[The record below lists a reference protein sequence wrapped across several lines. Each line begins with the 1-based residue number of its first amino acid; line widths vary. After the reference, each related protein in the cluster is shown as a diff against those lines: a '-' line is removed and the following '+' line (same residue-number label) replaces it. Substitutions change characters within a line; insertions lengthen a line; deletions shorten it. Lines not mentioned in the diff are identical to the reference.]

1 MIKRLCLPLFLLTA
15 AVVRTALWAGE
26 PLCNLAVIDQRAGEI
41 AAALERC
48 AVPLLPSITERD
60 SWAALL
66 ATGQGAQ
73 EVKEAQK
80 CLEEPITDCPE
91 DVYKEF
97 FVNGN
102 RSNAQRLLNIR
113 YRRICTLAFAELL
126 EAKGRFLPALEEAL
140 RDMCAFP
147 SWVLPAHDPQGKIFD
162 GTHMNSDLRSTELG
176 ASFAVLRQAL
186 LPVLSEET
194 SLLLANEIRRR
205 VLAPYEKAVRGGIFP
220 GMWWMTTSNNWN
232 SACHGGTAIAALA
245 LCSDF
250 YQKAWFLACA
260 EYFVTKYFMP
270 GFTPDGYCSEGIDY
284 WNYGFGEFANLAE
297 IAYRQTGGEVN
308 LYRTDRVRNTAMYG
322 VRSMLKPG
330 FFPSIAD
337 CSITA
342 QSDRRLTGLMS
353 IRLGLG
359 LSQYERE
366 FRVRPILFRSD
377 CLDTA
382 KLLVVYYFQP
392 EELGSAVGGTAE
404 NANDPLRGDFPDAGV
419 LVCRAPQDT
428 SGEYDPC
435 QLCAFFKGGN
445 NGEFHNHND
454 LGVYGILLGKNYL
467 VVDPGDEVY
476 TQRTFSPRRY
486 EGELLNS
493 YGHSVPRVNGTLQIG
508 GKEARAVVLEKSL
521 TPQADTLTLDLTSA
535 YPEQGLQTLNRTCL
549 FTRAE
554 IGSPNEVTVTDRFV
568 FQPEKA
574 GTFESPLVTFA
585 QWTTKTISEDKSLF
599 VGTLRKG
606 DDAVEVTVKGTAG
619 GQPLPLEISQATVAK
634 DDLSAPNKPERI
646 AFTARSADG
655 EIEFVFRPFLAENT
669 EK

>member
-1 MIKRLCLPLFLLTA
+1 MKRLCLLLSFWAATVVWTALSAGQPLCDLTA
-15 AVVRTALWAGE
+15 
-26 PLCNLAVIDQRAGEI
+26 IDQRAGEI

-48 AVPLLPSITERD
+48 AVPLLPPITERD
-60 SWAALL
+60 SWEALL
-66 ATGQGAQ
+66 ATEQGAQ
-73 EVKEAQK
+73 EIKEALK
-80 CLEEPITDCPE
+80 CLEEPILPCPE
-91 DVYKEF
+91 EVYKEF

-102 RSNAQRLLNIR
+102 RSNAQQLLNIR

-126 EAKGRFLPALEEAL
+126 EGKGRFLAALEEAL

-147 SWVLPAHDPQGKIFD
+147 SWVLPAHDPQGKVFD

-194 SLLLANEIRRR
+194 SALWASEIQRR
-205 VLAPYEKAVRGGIFP
+205 VLDPYEKAVRGGIFP
-220 GMWWMTTSNNWN
+220 GMWWMTSSNNWN

-245 LCSDF
+245 LCGDS

-260 EYFVTKYFMP
+260 EYFITKYFMP

-284 WNYGFGEFANLAE
+284 WNYGFGEFAHLAE
-297 IAYRQTGGEVN
+297 IACRQTGGEVN

-337 CSITA
+337 CSVTA
-342 QSDRRLTGLMS
+342 QSDRRLIGLMS
-353 IRLGLG
+353 VRLGLG

-366 FRVRPILFRSD
+366 FRGRPILFRSD
-377 CLDTA
+377 YLDTA

-392 EELGSAVGGTAE
+392 EELGSAVDGTDE
-404 NANDPLRGDFPDAGV
+404 NASDPLRGDFPDAGV
-419 LVCRAPQDT
+419 LICRAPQDA
-428 SGEYDPC
+428 SGEFDPC

-445 NGEFHNHND
+445 NAEFHNHND
-454 LGVYGILLGKNYL
+454 LGVYGILFGKNYL

-476 TQRTFSPRRY
+476 TQRTFSPRRF

-493 YGHSVPRVNGTLQIG
+493 YGHSVPRVNGTLQIS

-521 TPQADTLTLDLTSA
+521 TPQADTLTIDLASA
-535 YPEQGLQTLNRTCL
+535 YPEQGLQTLSRTYL

-554 IGSPNEVTVTDRFV
+554 IGSPNEVTVSDRFV
-568 FQPEKA
+568 FEPEKA

-585 QWTTKTISEDKSLF
+585 RWTTKIVSEDKS
-599 VGTLRKG
+599 VYTGTLREG
-606 DDAVEVTVKGTAG
+606 DDAVEVTVRGTAG
-619 GQPLPLEISQATVAK
+619 GRPLPLEMSRTTVAR
-634 DDLSAPNKPERI
+634 DDPSAPNKPQRI
-646 AFTARSADG
+646 AFTARCAG
-655 EIEFVFRPFLAENT
+655 GQIEFVFRPVLAENT